1 MAIFCKETPYFG
13 LARTSCFFA
22 AALKQLQRPIVSWL
36 CARTAK
42 ERTFSHFDHD
52 LVQSVCALH
61 KHEAFAL
68 SHLLRPF
75 SSGNLGV
82 SRRIYNYRLTRA
94 RRMLEWVFGI
104 VCNKWTIFHCAIDV
118 CPDFCNVI
126 VKTCCILHNFVR
138 QRDGFQCQDIL
149 YECPLESIKAVDNRV
164 LETGISIGAPLGN
177 LEGGSYTRDFERWV
191 KGTLGVELL

>member
-1 MAIFCKETPYFG
+1 
-13 LARTSCFFA
+13 
-22 AALKQLQRPIVSWL
+22 
-36 CARTAK
+36 
-42 ERTFSHFDHD
+42 
-52 LVQSVCALH
+52 
-61 KHEAFAL
+61 
-68 SHLLRPF
+68 
-75 SSGNLGV
+75 
-82 SRRIYNYRLTRA
+82 
-94 RRMLEWVFGI
+94 MLEWVFGI